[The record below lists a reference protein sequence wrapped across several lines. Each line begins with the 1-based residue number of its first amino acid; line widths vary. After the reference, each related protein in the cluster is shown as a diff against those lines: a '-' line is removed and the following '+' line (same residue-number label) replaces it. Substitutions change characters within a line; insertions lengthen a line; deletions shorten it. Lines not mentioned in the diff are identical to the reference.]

1 MTGSPLSFHGLIR
14 TPITAAIFSLF
25 ALSGCGGGGSDTAT
39 TAPEVKKD
47 TTAPVIT
54 ITGAN
59 PLKHAYGSD
68 YVELGATA
76 LDAVDGVVEVSVEGG
91 VNIDMMNDYIITY
104 TATDKAGNKAT
115 EKRTVSVEDLTAPV
129 ITLNGDNEVG
139 LVQFDTY
146 QELGAIAQD
155 DVDGA
160 LTVEA
165 PSGEIDSTKLGSY
178 PLTYSIADNAG
189 NTATTVRTVV
199 VREQKP
205 FITTWDTTKFGVS
218 GNDQI
223 KITTNSIENG
233 GEFEYNYTVDWGDGT
248 TSENLTGDYTHTYD
262 NAVPGYQT
270 GSGVYTV
277 QISGIFPQIYSYAL
291 SGMDMEKIV
300 SIEQWGD
307 IKWLSFN
314 GAFAD
319 AINMVSNAQD
329 TPDLRFVTDMY
340 EAFAGAELFNGNV
353 QNWDVSKV
361 TDMAGM
367 FINNKNFNQNIGNW
381 NVSAVT
387 NMDGMFFGASIF
399 NQNIGNWDV
408 SQVEETYSMFEG
420 ALAFDQNLSSWDV
433 SSATRMEKMFSNSG
447 LSQTNYDAILTSW
460 SQLTLKQGVEF
471 GAGTIHYSS
480 SSQDAR
486 NVLTSAPNFWL
497 ITDGGVAP

>member
-1 MTGSPLSFHGLIR
+1 MTRLPISFSNKAPL
-14 TPITAAIFSLF
+14 TALVLSLT
-25 ALSGCGGGGSDTAT
+25 ALSGCGGGGGS
-39 TAPEVKKD
+39 APEVKKD

-54 ITGAN
+54 VTGAN
-59 PLKHAYGSD
+59 PLKHAYGRD

-91 VNIDMMNDYIITY
+91 VNSDMMNDYIITY

-178 PLTYSIADNAG
+178 PLTYSITDNAG
-189 NTATTVRTVV
+189 NAATTVRTVV
-199 VREQKP
+199 VRKQKP
-205 FITTWDTTKFGVS
+205 FITTWDTTKS
-218 GNDQI
+218 GFSANDQI
-223 KITTNSIENG
+223 KITTNSIDNG
-233 GEFEYNYTVDWGDGT
+233 GEFTYDYNVDWGDGT

-262 NAVPGYQT
+262 NTVPGYQT
-270 GSGVYTV
+270 GPGVYTV
-277 QISGIFPQIYSYAL
+277 TIRGVFPQTNFDSLIQHDA
-291 SGMDMEKIV
+291 EKLI

-307 IKWLSFN
+307 IKWLSFQ
-314 GAFAD
+314 GAFGETV
-319 AINMVSNAQD
+319 NMVSHAQD
-329 TPDLRFVTDMY
+329 TPDLRLVQSMR
-340 EAFAGAELFNGNV
+340 EAFAGALMFNSSIEH
-353 QNWDVSKV
+353 WDVSNV
-361 TDMAGM
+361 TDMSAL
-367 FINNKNFNQNIGNW
+367 FAYTDSFNQDLSTW
-381 NVSAVT
+381 DVSSVT
-387 NMDGMFFGASIF
+387 KTGEMFAGAKAF
-399 NQNIGNWDV
+399 NRDISNWDV

-471 GAGTIHYSS
+471 GAGTINYSS